1 MFVTR
6 LVRTL
11 IFLIKT
17 FKIQIFTHQFKRK
30 KKKEKEMPQ
39 LGALLSF

>member
-6 LVRTL
+6 LVSTSL
-11 IFLIKT
+11 LFPMKT

-30 KKKEKEMPQ
+30 KTEKEMPQ